1 MLVHFAY
8 VTEIK
13 DGGVSNLYLSRDPS
27 VEEIMQA
34 YDEESEKILALG
46 IDLKKI
52 KICGYGEPI
61 LRFEDLKP
69 IARHIKEKGNNDNLE
84 IQVTTT
90 GWPYFRFIS
99 PDVGRISELKEAG
112 VSHIYLSVNALDKK
126 NYDQLVKP
134 GINEINNDAF
144 NDTLRFGEEAKEAGL
159 DVTLGFIRLGKIT
172 DEEVKSFAERY
183 GMKYRLRDFEE

>member
-1 MLVHFAY
+1 
-8 VTEIK
+8 
-13 DGGVSNLYLSRDPS
+13 
-27 VEEIMQA
+27 MQA
-34 YDEESEKILALG
+34 YNEESEKILAFG
-46 IDLKKI
+46 VNLKKI

-61 LRFEDLKP
+61 LRFEDLKS
-69 IARHIKEKGNNDNLE
+69 IASHVREKGSNGNLE

-99 PDVGRISELKEAG
+99 PDARRISELKEAG

-126 NYDQLVKP
+126 NYDKLVKP
-134 GINEINNDAF
+134 GVNEIDNGAFSDA
-144 NDTLRFGEEAKEAGL
+144 LRFGEGAKEADL

-183 GMKYRLRDFEE
+183 GMKYKLRDFEE